1 MHGLQ
6 IKLFLCW
13 YNYKLCNNGPH
24 SFGEMPKLCTR
35 KNRCN
40 WKYLIARS
48 SCKYKL
54 TIQYCFKIEFFPFN
68 GFTQIILGPLYP
80 WKVACFLFLAIFY
93 IKLVLS
99 SQSIRWLLSFHPLS
113 HICFYVFWLYPLK
126 SIWIQS
132 LTFSFQNIGVPQ
144 HRLLSDQSISWLLS
158 FHHLPSG

>member
-1 MHGLQ
+1 MDPILLERCLNCAQGRTDAIENISLQ
-6 IKLFLCW
+6 DILANTSSQF
-13 YNYKLCNNGPH
+13 NI
-24 SFGEMPKLCTR
+24 SV
-35 KNRCN
+35 KN
-40 WKYLIARS
+40 AP
-48 SCKYKL
+48 
-54 TIQYCFKIEFFPFN
+54 FPLNFN
-68 GFTQIILGPLYP
+68 GFFTQIILSPLCP

-144 HRLLSDQSISWLLS
+144 HRLLSDQSISWLLLYN
-158 FHHLPSG
+158 HLPSRKM